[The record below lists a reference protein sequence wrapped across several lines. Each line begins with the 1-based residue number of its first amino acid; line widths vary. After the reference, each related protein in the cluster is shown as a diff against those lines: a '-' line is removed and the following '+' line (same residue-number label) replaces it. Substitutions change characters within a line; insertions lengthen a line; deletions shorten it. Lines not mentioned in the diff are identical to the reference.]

1 MDVHSA
7 SCIAVIV
14 KKKTFDIA
22 TTNQDQLRQTMNRT
36 PSSSA
41 RGAHKQQK
49 KGEERSSGAGE
60 LRREKTSMGGEKTWR
75 LFT

>member
-1 MDVHSA
+1 MIFAILDFSTA
-7 SCIAVIV
+7 WIDTAI
-14 KKKTFDIA
+14 DIA